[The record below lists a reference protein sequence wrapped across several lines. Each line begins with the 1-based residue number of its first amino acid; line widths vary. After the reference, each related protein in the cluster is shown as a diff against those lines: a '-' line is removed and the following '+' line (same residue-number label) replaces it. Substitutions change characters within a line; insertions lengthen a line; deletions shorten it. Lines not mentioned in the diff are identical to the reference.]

1 MSDKNKARQT
11 ELRIRFKGVDIS
23 KDLGKYLQSMT
34 YTDNEE
40 DKADDISLTL
50 DDRGGKW
57 LTKWLNT
64 KSTEKVTQT
73 SEKKEIEV
81 GNIVQFKGGPVYFS
95 SMAVNPRME
104 RGASRCKVTEKNNNA
119 HPLHLIS
126 EDGAGVYGWVNIGD
140 VESGEGGGASQP
152 KQIQERKAFKG
163 TEIHAVILQKNLL
176 SDGKDKV
183 HDCGVFEI
191 DSVDI
196 SGPPDKLTIKATSIP
211 YSSALRQTKKTKVWE
226 NITLKNIGKTV
237 AQNNGMQLLYSSDYN
252 PTYKRKEQLN
262 LSDIVFLKKLC
273 KGAGISLKVTSKKII
288 MFDAAEYEKKPE
300 VKRLIKGNKNVLSY
314 KVSTKTTDTEYTKC
328 TVSYTDPV
336 TKEKVTA
343 TYTKPGGDDSKN
355 AQELKIEEKVN
366 NREEALTLARKYL
379 RAKNKGETTA
389 QITVIGDVDYCAG
402 ITVRLDGY
410 GEYDGKY
417 IVETATHNLTGGY
430 TTDLKLRSCLEGY

>member
-1 MSDKNKARQT
+1 MSDRKRARRT
-11 ELRIRFKGVDIS
+11 EIKLEFKGVDIS
-23 KDLGKYLQSMT
+23 RDLEKYLQSMT

-40 DKADDISLTL
+40 DKTDDISITL
-50 DDRGGKW
+50 DDRGSKW

-64 KSTEKVTQT
+64 KNATKTVQGSA
-73 SEKKEIEV
+73 KKEIAV
-81 GNIVQFKGGPVYFS
+81 GDIVQFKGGPVYIS
-95 SMAVNPRME
+95 SMAANPTVN
-104 RGASRCKVTEKNNNA
+104 RGACRCKVTIKNGNA

-126 EDGAGVYGWVNIGD
+126 EDGARVYGWVNAAD
-140 VESGEGGGASQP
+140 VEGGEAGQP
-152 KQIQERKAFKG
+152 QQEKERKAFKG
-163 TEIHAVILQKNLL
+163 TEIHAVIIQKNPF

-191 DSVDI
+191 DSVDF

-211 YSSALRQTKKTKVWE
+211 YSSTLRQTEKTKVWE
-226 NITLKNIGKTV
+226 NSTLKNIGAAI
-237 AQNNGMQLLYSSDYN
+237 AQNNGMQLMYISSYN

-262 LSDIVFLKKLC
+262 ISDIVFLQTLC
-273 KGAGISLKVTSKKII
+273 KGAGISLKVTSKMIV

-300 VKRLIKGNKNVLSY
+300 VKKLKKGKKNILSY
-314 KVSTKTTDTEYTKC
+314 KLSTKTTDTEYVKC
-328 TVSYTDPV
+328 TVSYTNPV
-336 TKEKVTA
+336 TKEKIEA
-343 TYTKPGGDDSKN
+343 TYTKPGGGGEN

-366 NREEALTLARKYL
+366 SKEEALILAGKYL

-402 ITVRLDGY
+402 ITVRLYGY

-430 TTDLKLRSCLEGY
+430 TTDLKLRSCLEDY

>member
-1 MSDKNKARQT
+1 MSDRNRARRT
-11 ELRIRFKGVDIS
+11 EIKLEFKGVDIS
-23 KDLGKYLQSMT
+23 RDLEKYLQSMT

-40 DKADDISLTL
+40 DKTDDISITL
-50 DDRGGKW
+50 DDRGSKW

-64 KSTEKVTQT
+64 KNATKTVQGSA
-73 SEKKEIEV
+73 KKEIAV
-81 GNIVQFKGGPVYFS
+81 GDIVQFKGGSVYIS
-95 SMAVNPRME
+95 SMAANPTVN
-104 RGASRCKVTEKNNNA
+104 RGASRCKVTIKNGNA

-126 EDGAGVYGWVNIGD
+126 EDGARVYGWLNAAD
-140 VESGEGGGASQP
+140 VEGGESGQP
-152 KQIQERKAFKG
+152 QQEKERKAFKG
-163 TEIHAVILQKNLL
+163 TEIHAVIIQKNPF

-191 DSVDI
+191 DSVDF

-211 YSSALRQTKKTKVWE
+211 YSSTLRQTEKTKVWE
-226 NITLKNIGKTV
+226 NSTLKNIGAAI
-237 AQNNGMQLLYSSDYN
+237 AQNNGMQLMYISSYN

-262 LSDIVFLKKLC
+262 ISDIVFLQTLC
-273 KGAGISLKVTSKKII
+273 KGAGISLKVTSKMIV

-300 VKRLIKGNKNVLSY
+300 VKKLKKGKKNILSY
-314 KVSTKTTDTEYTKC
+314 KLSTKTTDTEYVKC
-328 TVSYTDPV
+328 TVSYTNPI
-336 TKEKVTA
+336 TKEKIEA
-343 TYTKPGGDDSKN
+343 TYTKPGGGGEN

-366 NREEALTLARKYL
+366 SKEEALILAGKYL

-402 ITVRLDGY
+402 ITVRLYGY

-430 TTDLKLRSCLEGY
+430 TTDLKLRSCLEDY

>member
-1 MSDKNKARQT
+1 MSNRNRARRT
-11 ELRIRFKGVDIS
+11 EIKLTFKGVDITR
-23 KDLGKYLQSMT
+23 DLEKYLQSMT

-40 DKADDISLTL
+40 DKTDDISLTL
-50 DDRGGKW
+50 DDRGSKW

-64 KSTEKVTQT
+64 KNATKTVRGSA
-73 SEKKEIEV
+73 KKDIAV
-81 GNIVQFKGGPVYFS
+81 GDIVQFKGGPVYIS
-95 SMAVNPRME
+95 SMAASPTVN
-104 RGASRCKVTEKNNNA
+104 RGASRCKVTIKNSNA

-126 EDGAGVYGWVNIGD
+126 EDGARVYGWVNAAD
-140 VESGEGGGASQP
+140 VEGGEAGQP
-152 KQIQERKAFKG
+152 QQERERKAFKG
-163 TEIHAVILQKNLL
+163 TEIHAVIIQKNPF

-191 DSVDI
+191 DSVDF

-211 YSSALRQTKKTKVWE
+211 YSSTLRQTKKTKVWE
-226 NITLKNIGKTV
+226 NSTLKNIG
-237 AQNNGMQLLYSSDYN
+237 AAIAGNNGLQLMYLSEYN

-262 LSDIVFLKKLC
+262 ISDIVFLKKLC
-273 KGAGISLKVTSKKII
+273 KGAGISLKVTSKKIV
-288 MFDAAEYEKKPE
+288 MFDAAAYERKPE
-300 VKRLIKGNKNVLSY
+300 VKKLKKGKKNILSY
-314 KVSTKTTDTEYTKC
+314 KMSTKTTDTEYVKC

-336 TKEKVTA
+336 TKEKIEA
-343 TYTKPGGDDSKN
+343 TYTKPGGGGEN

-366 NREEALTLARKYL
+366 SREEALTLARKYL

-402 ITVRLDGY
+402 ITVRLYGY

-430 TTDLKLRSCLEGY
+430 TTDLKLRSCLEDY